1 MGWLEGVSAI
11 VTGGGSGIGKAI
23 VERFVEEGAQ
33 VAAVDRVEDRVSE
46 LAAKHPGKVIGIR
59 ADVSKFE
66 DNVRAVDETV
76 KEFGKLDV
84 FIGNAGLWDFSRGLT
99 DTPGEDLASG
109 FDELFSV
116 NVKGSLLGA
125 KAALPEL
132 TKSGGSMIFTTSN
145 AGFWPGGGGPIYTA
159 SKHALVGLIRQL
171 AFELTPTVRVNGV
184 APGGTQTDLRGLS
197 ALGQADNSLASL
209 FQTPSGDPIP
219 GISPPEDHA
228 AAFVFLASKQNSPN
242 TTGAVLDSTS
252 GMLPNLMKLA
262 MGALRSQMS
271 GQ

>member
-11 VTGGGSGIGKAI
+11 VTGGGSGIGKGI

-33 VAAVDRVEDRVSE
+33 VTAVDRVEDRVIE
-46 LAAKHPGKVIGIR
+46 LAGKFPGKVIGVG
-59 ADVSKFE
+59 ADVSSFE
-66 DNVRAVDETV
+66 DNVRSVEEAV
-76 KEFGKLDV
+76 KAFGKLDV
-84 FIGNAGLWDFSRGLT
+84 FIGNAGIWDFSRGLA

-109 FDELFSV
+109 FDELFGV
-116 NVKGSLLGA
+116 NVKGNLLGA

-132 TKSGGSMIFTTSN
+132 TKTEGNMIFTTSN

-159 SKHALVGLIRQL
+159 SKHAMVGLIRQL
-171 AFELTPTVRVNGV
+171 AFELTPTIRVNGV
-184 APGGTQTDLRGLS
+184 APGGTVTDLRGLS
-197 ALGQADNSLASL
+197 ALGQAETSLSSL
-209 FQTPSGDPIP
+209 FQTPSGEAIP

-228 AAFVFLASKQNSPN
+228 AAYVFLASKQNSPN

-252 GMLPNLMKLA
+252 GMLPTLMKMA
-262 MGALRSQMS
+262 MSAMRAQMS